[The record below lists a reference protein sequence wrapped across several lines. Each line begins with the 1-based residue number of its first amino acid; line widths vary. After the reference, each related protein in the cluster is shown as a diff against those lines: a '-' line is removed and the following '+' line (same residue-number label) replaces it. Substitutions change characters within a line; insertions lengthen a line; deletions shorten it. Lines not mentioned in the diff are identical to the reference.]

1 MRRRNEQME
10 HMMHIIEL
18 ITKHLRFEMV
28 VFTVGTMFGAIIVL
42 LFSKL

>member
-1 MRRRNEQME
+1 MRRSTQQME
-10 HMMHIIEL
+10 YMMHIIER
-18 ITKHLRFEMV
+18 IMKHLRFEMM